1 MYLFSSKTFVNRKFK
16 LSELYKVMSADKDVK
31 ADAKNILSV
40 TLTNVLNGETRNL
53 SSDMGATKEVYI
65 FEIELSVKEVPTLFL
80 AALDKATQFH
90 TVFYLRYGDSEMLY
104 GAYKEYGEKG
114 MKIGRYYA
122 TEWSEIHETPLPP
135 VTSLDEMYTFFIDE
149 LIPIS
154 ARKGEATRAFVER
167 YDEVIKLK
175 KEIEKL
181 QKLVDKEIQ
190 PRRRFEYNDELKQKK
205 KELEKISD

>member
-1 MYLFSSKTFVNRKFK
+1 MYLFSSKTNVNRKFK
-16 LSELYKVMSADKDVK
+16 LSELYKVMGADKDVK
-31 ADAKNILSV
+31 ADAKNVLSV
-40 TLTNVLNGETRNL
+40 TLTNVLNGETLNL
-53 SSDMGATKEVYI
+53 PSDKGDTKEIYV
-65 FEIELSVKEVPTLFL
+65 FEIVLSAKEVPTLFL

-90 TVFYLRYGDSEMLY
+90 TVFYLRCEESEMLY

-122 TEWSEIHETPLPP
+122 TEWSEIRETPLPP

-154 ARKGEATRAFVER
+154 ARKGETTRAFVER
-167 YDEVIKLK
+167 YDAVIKLK

-181 QKLVDKEIQ
+181 QKLVDKEVQ
-190 PRRRFEYNDELKQKK
+190 PRRRFEYNKQLKQKK
-205 KELEKISD
+205 KELEEIE

>member
-1 MYLFSSKTFVNRKFK
+1 MYLFSSKTIVNRKFK
-16 LSELYKVMSADKDVK
+16 LSELYKVMGADKDVK

-40 TLTNVLNGETRNL
+40 TLTNVLNGETLNL
-53 SSDMGATKEVYI
+53 STDKGDTKEIYV
-65 FEIELSVKEVPTLFL
+65 FEIELSAKGVPTLFL

-90 TVFYLRYGDSEMLY
+90 TVFYLRCEESEMLY
-104 GAYKEYGEKG
+104 GAYKEYSEKG

-122 TEWSEIHETPLPP
+122 TEWSEIREMPLPP

-154 ARKGEATRAFVER
+154 ARKGETTRAFVER

-181 QKLVDKEIQ
+181 QKLVDKEVQ
-190 PRRRFEYNDELKQKK
+190 PRRRFEYNDQLKQKK
-205 KELEKISD
+205 KSLEELE